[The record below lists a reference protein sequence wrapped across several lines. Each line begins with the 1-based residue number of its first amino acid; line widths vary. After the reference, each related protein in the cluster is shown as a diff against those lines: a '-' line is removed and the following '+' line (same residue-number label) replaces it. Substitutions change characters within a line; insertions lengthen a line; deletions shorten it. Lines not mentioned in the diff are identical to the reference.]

1 MNETRFVEHSYINA
15 LIRDQ
20 KISDILCTPTIY
32 RSYMAFIRDPDHNL
46 SRIMVGGEIC
56 TEQLVVEHSQLFPE
70 VSLVNIYGPTEATI
84 WASFMTVYDKKT
96 RKKTDKIG
104 IGRAI
109 DHVEVYILDQNL
121 QLCGP
126 GVEGEI
132 YIGGK
137 GIARGYLNQPE
148 LTAQHFITDPF
159 NSTSR
164 LYKTGDRG
172 CYGTDG
178 HIEYLGRVD
187 NQIKIL
193 GHRIELEEI
202 EAVLSTYATVSQVI
216 VVAQTEENIPLHLVA
231 YLSNEHKLD
240 ASQQQ
245 QCVAA
250 LQEYAQKNLP
260 KYMVPTAYQFIDELP
275 LSPNG
280 KIDRKQLLTLPKN
293 APQTHSVRPKTN
305 IETQVHALW
314 VETLPIKQIALGD
327 NFFALGGHSLLAAR
341 IVAKVSAQL
350 GKATTVHALY
360 HAPTLEQFAK
370 IVEQA
375 PPAETT
381 NTLSLEYPHVLPL
394 HELQFIYWV
403 TKFAEPKLRKYNV
416 GDANEFKDLWTKPP
430 WTRPYNGFYIN
441 KMFFLTI
448 SIIFTLYKRLAPNH
462 LSNSDSG

>member
-1 MNETRFVEHSYINA
+1 M
-15 LIRDQ
+15 
-20 KISDILCTPTIY
+20 
-32 RSYMAFIRDPDHNL
+32 
-46 SRIMVGGEIC
+46 
-56 TEQLVVEHSQLFPE
+56 
-70 VSLVNIYGPTEATI
+70 
-84 WASFMTVYDKKT
+84 
-96 RKKTDKIG
+96 
-104 IGRAI
+104 
-109 DHVEVYILDQNL
+109 
-121 QLCGP
+121 
-126 GVEGEI
+126 
-132 YIGGK
+132 
-137 GIARGYLNQPE
+137 
-148 LTAQHFITDPF
+148 
-159 NSTSR
+159 
-164 LYKTGDRG
+164 
-172 CYGTDG
+172 
-178 HIEYLGRVD
+178 
-187 NQIKIL
+187 
-193 GHRIELEEI
+193 
-202 EAVLSTYATVSQVI
+202 
-216 VVAQTEENIPLHLVA
+216 VAQTEENIPLHLVA